1 MPVRVLIVA
10 PSLDIL
16 GGQAIQAD
24 RLLKLFEQEPRLHV
38 DFLPVNPRLPG
49 WLRSLQHIKY
59 VRTVVTSIAYG
70 WSLRR
75 VRHYDVVHAFSASYW
90 SFVLA
95 PVPALLAARWAGKP
109 SILNYRSLHG
119 TVDVREEKSG
129 NSG

>member
-24 RLLKLFEQEPRLHV
+24 RLLKLFEQEPRLRV

-49 WLRSLQHIKY
+49 WLRSLQQIKY
-59 VRTVVTSIAYG
+59 VRTVVTSIAYA

-75 VRHYDVVHAFSASYW
+75 VRQYDVVHAFSAS
-90 SFVLA
+90 
-95 PVPALLAARWAGKP
+95 
-109 SILNYRSLHG
+109 
-119 TVDVREEKSG
+119 
-129 NSG
+129 